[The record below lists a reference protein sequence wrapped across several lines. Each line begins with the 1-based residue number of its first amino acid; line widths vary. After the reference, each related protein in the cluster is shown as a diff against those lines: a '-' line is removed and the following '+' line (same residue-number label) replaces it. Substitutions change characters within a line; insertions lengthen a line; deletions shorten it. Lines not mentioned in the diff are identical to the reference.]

1 MEAPDCK
8 PHALFEEGV
17 QELFDQLVNKLFTEV
32 ESSATAILK
41 TYTGVFN
48 SPPREAGDLNRL
60 LGQSVKTAL
69 PRVLDKRLLG
79 AIAHSLTGDLA
90 CSARELR
97 QKLSVAGIRPVEHD
111 ILYLLLFG
119 FRHGLRDND
128 IAFVPV
134 NDVSFKFRID
144 PSFTRLELAEVQL
157 EFINRTAERRY
168 LSTSSTSGSLQRLGA
183 VATKSGSPETVAWFV
198 WVLALPWKE
207 IFRCL
212 RSLVELIHEAL
223 TSGEENRIAEAI
235 DAIEDA
241 VEDIDDDIEDV
252 EEEIDDLEEE
262 IKEEDDPEDKKELE
276 EDLKDLKEKKDML
289 EDARDDLNDAK
300 RKLKKAQKK
309 G

>member
-1 MEAPDCK
+1 MEALDCR
-8 PHALFEEGV
+8 PNALFDEGV
-17 QELFDQLVNKLFTEV
+17 QELFDQMVNKLFTEV
-32 ESSATAILK
+32 ESSAAAILK

-69 PRVLDKRLLG
+69 PGLLDKRLLG
-79 AIAHSLTGDLA
+79 SIAHSLTGDLA

-97 QKLSVAGIRPVEHD
+97 QKLNIAGIRPVEHD

-119 FRHGLRDND
+119 FKHGLRDND

-144 PSFTRLELAEVQL
+144 PSFTRVELAEIQL
-157 EFINRTAERRY
+157 EFINRSAERRY
-168 LSTSSTSGSLQRLGA
+168 LSTSSTSGSLQRVGA
-183 VATKSGSPETVAWFV
+183 VATKSSSPETIGWFV

-212 RSLVELIHEAL
+212 RSLVELINEAL
-223 TSGEENRIAEAI
+223 ASGEENRIAEAI

-241 VEDIDDDIEDV
+241 LEDIDDDIEDV
-252 EEEIDDLEEE
+252 KEEIEDLKEE
-262 IKEEDDPEDKKELE
+262 IREEDDPKDKKELE
-276 EDLKDLKEKKDML
+276 EDLKDLEEKKEML
-289 EDARDDLNDAK
+289 EDAGEDLNDAR
-300 RKLKKAQKK
+300 RKLKKALKK

>member
-1 MEAPDCK
+1 METSECRTD
-8 PHALFEEGV
+8 ALFTEDV
-17 QELFDQLVNKLFTEV
+17 QELFDQLVNRLFTEV
-32 ESSATAILK
+32 EASVAAIFK
-41 TYTGVFN
+41 TYSGVFN
-48 SPPREAGDLNRL
+48 SPPREAADLNRL
-60 LGQSVKTAL
+60 LGQGVKASL
-69 PRVLDKRLLG
+69 PRLLDKRLLG
-79 AIAHSLTGDLA
+79 AIAHSLTGELA

-97 QKLSVAGIRPVEHD
+97 QKLSLAGIRPVEHD

-144 PSFTRLELAEVQL
+144 PSFTRIELAEIQL
-157 EFINRTAERRY
+157 EFVNRSAERRY
-168 LSTSSTSGSLQRLGA
+168 LATSSTAGGLQRLGA
-183 VATKSGSPETVAWFV
+183 VATKSGSPETVGWFV

-212 RSLVELIHEAL
+212 RSLVELINEAL
-223 TSGEENRIAEAI
+223 TSGEESRIAAAM

-241 VEDIDDDIEDV
+241 IEDIDEDIEDV
-252 EEEIDDLEEE
+252 EEEIEDLREEIGEEE
-262 IKEEDDPEDKKELE
+262 DPEDRKELE
-276 EDLKDLKEKKDML
+276 EDLKDLEEKKDML
-289 EDARDDLNDAK
+289 DDARDDLEDAR